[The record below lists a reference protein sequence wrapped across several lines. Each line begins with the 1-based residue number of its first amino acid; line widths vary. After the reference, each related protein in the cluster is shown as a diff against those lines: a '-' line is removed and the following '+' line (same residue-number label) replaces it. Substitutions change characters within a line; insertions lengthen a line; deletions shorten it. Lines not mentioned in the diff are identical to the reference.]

1 MCNVQCVMCN
11 GDKLHIILQL
21 DWLSSD
27 LKRVYLGIDRTNMT
41 DIALLS
47 QQREVDIPIGI

>member
-1 MCNVQCVMCN
+1 MCN

-47 QQREVDIPIGI
+47 QQREVEVDIPIGI